1 MDEVDKKIVEIL
13 RYDSRTTFSQIA
25 RDLGISDVA
34 VYKRVKKLQDEGII
48 KRFTLVLDPKAIG
61 REVIAYVF
69 MKTHANHA
77 ISVAERLREEE
88 WVSEICTLVG
98 EYDIIAK
105 VETNTI
111 QSLREFVERRLRNM
125 EGVVDLRTSIVFT
138 VFKENI

>member
-13 RYDSRTTFSQIA
+13 RDDSRTTFSQIA

-48 KRFTLVLDPKAIG
+48 KRFTLVIDPRAMG
-61 REVIAYVF
+61 REVIAYVL
-69 MKTHANHA
+69 MKTLANHT
-77 ISVAERLREEE
+77 IPIAERLREEE
-88 WVSEICTLVG
+88 WVSEIYTLVG

-105 VETNTI
+105 VETSSI
-111 QSLREFVERRLRNM
+111 QSLKEFVERRLRNM
-125 EGVVDLRTSIVFT
+125 EGILDLRTSIVFT